1 MARGKIADPFTSPAA
16 VGAFTVWGGC
26 TPAPCP
32 LNYHSRQFPDS
43 SRRIF
48 SEFPRSSFCS
58 RVPHGFKFAARIRQ
72 GSRRPQAVRQLPQA
86 PQLPLRCVAPIS
98 MNYSPSKLLGDS
110 PFEKSAVYIKAA
122 CPRFHSIYS
131 QKLKGRGLYIPL
143 FLCQKRG
150 VF

>member
-1 MARGKIADPFTSPAA
+1 MQSPLPIPQPLELSLY
-16 VGAFTVWGGC
+16 GGVY
-26 TPAPCP
+26 PCP
-32 LNYHSRQFPDS
+32 LSFELSFSTVPAGSSRSSLGVRSALGFLTGSSSRLGSVKAPAALRLSDS
-43 SRRIF
+43 SRRL
-48 SEFPRSSFCS
+48 RSCRSF
-58 RVPHGFKFAARIRQ
+58 HGSNIHELQPVKT
-72 GSRRPQAVRQLPQA
+72 
-86 PQLPLRCVAPIS
+86 
-98 MNYSPSKLLGDS
+98 LGGS